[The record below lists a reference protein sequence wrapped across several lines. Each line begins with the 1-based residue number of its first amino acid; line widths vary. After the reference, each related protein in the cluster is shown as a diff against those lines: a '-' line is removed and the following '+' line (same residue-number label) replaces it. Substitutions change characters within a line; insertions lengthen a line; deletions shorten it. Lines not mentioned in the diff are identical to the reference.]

1 MLIIITNYCHD
12 HHDHHYHN
20 YHNDH
25 DHHHQPSIIINV
37 IIDLG
42 GAHSVGDVT
51 GGFLLVPRNFQPI
64 HKLPILLTSAH
75 TVFLTMMMTSTHT
88 VSFFIFIM
96 MIIVEV

>member
-1 MLIIITNYCHD
+1 MIIIVIIITMIMITTIM
-12 HHDHHYHN
+12 
-20 YHNDH
+20 
-25 DHHHQPSIIINV
+25 IIINV

-75 TVFLTMMMTSTHT
+75 TVFLTMMMMTT
-88 VSFFIFIM
+88 VLLHLHDDDDL
-96 MIIVEV
+96 